1 MTREPILHRPLLASV
16 CHMLRTLCD
25 WSIANSS
32 SRPSRLRTDF
42 SVYFAN
48 PDPVDYYYMF
58 VLIDET
64 KWVGQP
70 EIVPVVGS
78 RACNPS
84 R

>member
-1 MTREPILHRPLLASV
+1 
-16 CHMLRTLCD
+16 MLSTLCD
-25 WSIANSS
+25 WPIANSS

-58 VLIDET
+58 VSIDET

-70 EIVPVVGS
+70 EIVQVVGS
-78 RACNPS
+78 LACNPS